1 MKRMNMKFLSILLA
15 SVLLLSGCAKE
26 TIQTQA
32 DEVESAEKKFY
43 PLKKD
48 RVFNAA
54 VDAFLRQ
61 LTRGMQM
68 RSRRCFPRMHWSRQ
82 RILTRR

>member
-32 DEVESAEKKFY
+32 GEVESAEKKFY

-54 VDAFLRQ
+54 VDAFFEAVDARDADAIKALF
-61 LTRGMQM
+61 
-68 RSRRCFPRMHWSRQ
+68 SRMHWSRQ

>member
-32 DEVESAEKKFY
+32 GEVESAEKKFY